1 MPKRIR
7 ITTPPPELAKASS
20 TSQLET
26 PKRAA
31 IYAVQL
37 YCQQHELPCSF
48 ERISTVFGIPKS
60 TVGEVLASG
69 RCRRLQNS
77 DSIETRGANPQ
88 IMRTRKRA
96 LEEVSPN
103 ESPEPKLAK
112 RLTRDRENAS
122 VRLESVVLQ
131 HADPFSL
138 KEVLTLQ
145 LKYVTY
151 AKPSYSFDLEDIKTG
166 KHIQTA
172 ARYKERY
179 DGKPAEK
186 FPNWPYVISQVTAEL
201 VKKYSLESIKRDEDS
216 FDMVVSNDFT
226 GYGLQEVIENQL
238 TAINSL
244 MAKRHVSADELAVG
258 LWVRLSAFAHWTQSQ
273 QLAPW
278 FMMDDGQRWQ
288 DTVAMIGIA
297 ILATLNALDRAKL
310 LMEHSPVRDLGLVL
324 ALLGDFICDC
334 LDQATTI
341 PYLSSN
347 PREICWPYKI
357 VSYAKANGI
366 KIKGVRGIEERFVQ
380 KFDDVDEANYWKRK
394 ECVDRW
400 GWGTKVG
407 DILSQ
412 ITLPNDLKWRILC
425 QAYGEPRHIFHSG
438 PPLGGNYFD
447 ITRWPAAE
455 RKKYHFENKD
465 PLEPGN
471 SLLLCLE
478 SSLGL

>member
-88 IMRTRKRA
+88 INRTRKRA
-96 LEEVSPN
+96 LVEVSPN
-103 ESPEPKLAK
+103 ESPEPKLAE
-112 RLTRDRENAS
+112 RPTRDQENAP
-122 VRLESVVLQ
+122 VPIESVALQ
-131 HADPFSL
+131 QTDPFSH

-151 AKPSYSFDLEDIKTG
+151 AKPPYSVDLEDEKTG
-166 KHIQTA
+166 KVTRKA
-172 ARYKERY
+172 ARDKERY
-179 DGKPAEK
+179 DGKPAGK
-186 FPNWPYVISQVTAEL
+186 FPKWLYVISQATAEL
-201 VKKYSLESIKRDEDS
+201 VTKYSLESTKRDQDN
-216 FDMVVSNDFT
+216 FDMYLYNDFT

-244 MAKRHVSADELAVG
+244 MAKRDISAGELAVG

-334 LDQATTI
+334 LDQATTV

-357 VSYAKANGI
+357 VSYAKASGI
-366 KIKGVRGIEERFVQ
+366 KIEGVRGIEERFVQ
-380 KFDDVDEANYWKRK
+380 RFDDVDEANYWKRK

>member
-1 MPKRIR
+1 M
-7 ITTPPPELAKASS
+7 
-20 TSQLET
+20 
-26 PKRAA
+26 
-31 IYAVQL
+31 
-37 YCQQHELPCSF
+37 
-48 ERISTVFGIPKS
+48 
-60 TVGEVLASG
+60 
-69 RCRRLQNS
+69 
-77 DSIETRGANPQ
+77 
-88 IMRTRKRA
+88 
-96 LEEVSPN
+96 
-103 ESPEPKLAK
+103 
-112 RLTRDRENAS
+112 
-122 VRLESVVLQ
+122 VLQ

-151 AKPSYSFDLEDIKTG
+151 PKPSYSFDLEDIKTG

-186 FPNWPYVISQVTAEL
+186 FPNWPYVISQATAEL

>member
-1 MPKRIR
+1 
-7 ITTPPPELAKASS
+7 
-20 TSQLET
+20 
-26 PKRAA
+26 
-31 IYAVQL
+31 
-37 YCQQHELPCSF
+37 
-48 ERISTVFGIPKS
+48 
-60 TVGEVLASG
+60 
-69 RCRRLQNS
+69 
-77 DSIETRGANPQ
+77 
-88 IMRTRKRA
+88 MRTRKRA

-186 FPNWPYVISQVTAEL
+186 FPNWPYVISQATAEL